1 MKQLFFLIATL
12 FIGINATAQ
21 IGITRNGK
29 IHLEYTEV
37 FSDGLGYLNTAFVF
51 NEFYNDI
58 HEWQSIAKYKP
69 KTKKITIKK
78 KVVEYDAFYE
88 KWVKCMYCDISS
100 YTITISYNRFGDV
113 DSIITKAYEA
123 YDEFHEQYINFYKIR
138 YYYDNKYRIE
148 RIRTGKDNGWDQGLD
163 FKYNDNGELTKARDI
178 WSGQIYLFEW
188 TSEGLLYKMSEY
200 EIDGSIKPIVGVNW
214 EGHHVQ
220 SFYNYNTGKYGSQF
234 LYDSTGFLTHA
245 DFTEFENHF
254 SENISN
260 KKPDEITVSDGAL
273 KCDRH
278 YDTDGNLIKEFYYTV
293 KNGQRIYR
301 ECYLYE
307 YTYVFYK

>member
-37 FSDGLGYLNTAFVF
+37 FSDRLGYLNTAFIF
-51 NEFYNDI
+51 NEFYNNL

-78 KVVEYDAFYE
+78 KFVEYDAFYE
-88 KWVKCMYCDISS
+88 KWVKRIEGDISS

-113 DSIITKAYEA
+113 DSIITKAY
-123 YDEFHEQYINFYKIR
+123 DEFLEKYINYHKIR

-148 RIRTGKDNGWDQGLD
+148 RIRTGKDNGWDEGLD

-178 WSGQIYLFEW
+178 WSDQIYLFEW
-188 TSEGLLYKMSEY
+188 TSEGLLYKISEY
-200 EIDGSIKPIVGVNW
+200 EKDGSIKPIVGVNW

-278 YDTDGNLIKEFYYTV
+278 YGTDGNLIKEFYYTV

-301 ECYLYE
+301 EGYFYE